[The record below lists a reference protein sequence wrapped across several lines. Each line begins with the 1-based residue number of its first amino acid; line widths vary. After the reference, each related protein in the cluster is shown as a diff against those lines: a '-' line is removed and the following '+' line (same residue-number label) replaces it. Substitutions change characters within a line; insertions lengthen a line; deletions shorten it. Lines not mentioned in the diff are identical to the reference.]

1 MAARISENH
10 HGPRPPPGS
19 PLEMP
24 AGVHGSP
31 GAQRG
36 PPTDQMA
43 PYLEEIKAGELFNI
57 PPFHFPNKTEWHSRF
72 SISRAPEVAFLM
84 YVLESI
90 FIAECV
96 RLSAG
101 PSFIVE
107 NASFV

>member
-43 PYLEEIKAGELFNI
+43 PYLEEIKAGKLLHFHLFAI
-57 PPFHFPNKTEWHSRF
+57 EKRS
-72 SISRAPEVAFLM
+72 
-84 YVLESI
+84 
-90 FIAECV
+90 
-96 RLSAG
+96 
-101 PSFIVE
+101 
-107 NASFV
+107 